1 MTTKNKIVDKINE
14 ETLKNFGYVRT
25 YKIACSKDVFCAIGD
40 LIRLSQELE
49 RGYKVLGEKL
59 GIKACV
65 LSNKSLNAIS
75 NILEKEK
82 KIEQKDLK
90 NLKQVINIRNY
101 INHKYFLVDFEK
113 IDFDKQEKKLN
124 EYHVVICEG
133 IDLVNN
139 LIDKKDGSSVNRST
153 IFDI

>member
-1 MTTKNKIVDKINE
+1 M
-14 ETLKNFGYVRT
+14 
-25 YKIACSKDVFCAIGD
+25 
-40 LIRLSQELE
+40 E
-49 RGYKVLGEKL
+49 RSYKVLGEKL
-59 GIKACV
+59 GIKARV

-90 NLKQVINIRNY
+90 NLRQIINIRNY

-124 EYHVVICEG
+124 EYHVAICEG

>member
-1 MTTKNKIVDKINE
+1 MTTNKIVNKMNE
-14 ETLKNFGYVRT
+14 ETLKNFGYVRP
-25 YKIACSKDVFCAIGD
+25 YKIACSQDVFCAIGD

-49 RGYKVLGEKL
+49 RDYKVLGEKL
-59 GIKACV
+59 GINARV

-75 NILEKEK
+75 SILEKEK

-90 NLKQVINIRNY
+90 NLRQVINIRNY
-101 INHKYFLVDFEK
+101 INHKYFLGYFEK
-113 IDFDKQEKKLN
+113 SGFDEQEKKLN
-124 EYHVVICEG
+124 EYRVVICEG

-139 LIDKKDGSSVNRST
+139 LIDKKEGGSVNRST

>member
-1 MTTKNKIVDKINE
+1 M
-14 ETLKNFGYVRT
+14 
-25 YKIACSKDVFCAIGD
+25 
-40 LIRLSQELE
+40 
-49 RGYKVLGEKL
+49 GEKL
-59 GIKACV
+59 GINACV